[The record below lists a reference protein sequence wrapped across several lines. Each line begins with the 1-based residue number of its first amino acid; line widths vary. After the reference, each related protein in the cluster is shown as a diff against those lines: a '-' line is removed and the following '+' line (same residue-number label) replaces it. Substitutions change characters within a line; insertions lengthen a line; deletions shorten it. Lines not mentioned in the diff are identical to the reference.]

1 MQNASFDGGLADPVY
16 TSQAVFR
23 AIMDAF
29 SNPGSVASLSGHA
42 AGPAPLGAAA
52 SAILLTLADYDT
64 PVLFEDSESTQDA
77 AAWLTFH
84 TGAPASSDPS
94 KAALVVL
101 SEGSHPAQWHEFACG
116 TVNYPDRSAT
126 VLLPVQS
133 LTGGTAL
140 ELSGPGIET
149 TRQIAA
155 DGLGSGFVAWAQA
168 NHASYPLGLDLVLV
182 CNGDALA
189 LPRTTRI
196 REI

>member
-1 MQNASFDGGLADPVY
+1 MQNVSFEGGFGDPVY

-29 SNPGSVASLSGHA
+29 SSPGTIAALDGHA
-42 AGPAPLGAAA
+42 AGPETLGGSA

-64 PVLFEDSESTQDA
+64 PVWFEGEATQDA

-84 TGAPASSDPS
+84 TGAPAASDPS

-101 SEGSHPAQWHEFACG
+101 SEGSHPAQWEDFSRG

-126 VLLPVQS
+126 LLLPVRS
-133 LTGGTAL
+133 LTGGTPL

-149 TRQIAA
+149 TRQIAP
-155 DGLGSGFVAWAQA
+155 DGLAPESVAWAQG
-168 NHASYPLGLDLVLV
+168 NHAAYPLGLDLVLV